1 MRTVPNKGDLA
12 GAAGSIFPS
21 LLAVVRFA
29 AVELAVELSV
39 ERASDILLIGRKNVV
54 FEDASLETGHERTVI
69 VIVLVIMENTVLV
82 HGIVIGVKPHFQTV
96 LDVFQDND
104 MYAIRIVGCIEV
116 AGDARDVSEA
126 VPNNVLLD
134 SIPFGQGAF
143 VNMLP
148 VSEPD
153 FKGGPEG
160 IGLHFLWRI

>member
-1 MRTVPNKGDLA
+1 MRTVPNSGDLA

-21 LLAVVRFA
+21 LLVGLV
-29 AVELAVELSV
+29 AVELVRLALP
-39 ERASDILLIGRKNVV
+39 ASDILLIGRKNVV

-153 FKGGPEG
+153 FKEGPEG
-160 IGLHFLWRI
+160 MGLHILWRI